1 MPQVRVTIPKWQGT
15 FTSDELNCSIPF
27 DDGRRLQGHSG
38 SELFD
43 EITAIIDS
51 TEVRA
56 RKRKVKDQS
65 SHDASIEA
73 LLANLLVA
81 AFNRVEPERFV
92 AMPFSSDYYANR
104 GLSLLAMQS
113 GRNALGNAGLLE
125 GVRGHHRQHYM
136 VGQGHA
142 MRTRLRATPAL
153 REIFES
159 CRASRG
165 AVKCS
170 RKQVIRINSAD
181 ANLDFRHPID
191 IAATASA
198 LLSINLRLD
207 GATLVLPDEAWAR
220 VGAARTKPTKRE
232 DDEDPYI
239 GDLTAISLYRSF
251 KGNWERGGRL
261 YGGWWMNLPKT
272 ERSQITIDGEATTE
286 LDYGQLHPT
295 LLFARQGLQL
305 NFDPYS
311 IKGHEEKAVRAM
323 GKRTFNRLI
332 NPWKG
337 KASKPAGLVH
347 SSSCPSVVQPPVQPF
362 KLRALPID
370 KAALPNGMSF
380 QQFLDLFLPPLA
392 PIAMYFGSDAGMTL
406 QREDSDLAISILEW
420 LDHAGV
426 VALPVH
432 DSFIVK
438 QSDANYLRQAMT
450 ECFYDRHFFNP
461 IIKPLDDHKLASPTV
476 P

>member
-1 MPQVRVTIPKWQGT
+1 MTQARVTTPKWQGT
-15 FTSDELNCSIPF
+15 FTSDELKCSIPF
-27 DDGRRLQGHSG
+27 DDGRRLQGYSG

-56 RKRKVKDQS
+56 RKRKAKDQS
-65 SHDASIEA
+65 TRDASIEA

-92 AMPFSSDYYANR
+92 AMPFSSDYYTDR

-113 GRNALGNAGLLE
+113 ARNALGNAGLIE

-159 CRASRG
+159 CRARRG

-170 RKQVIRINSAD
+170 RKQVIRIHSAD
-181 ANLDFRHPID
+181 ANLDLRCPLD

-198 LLSINLRLD
+198 LISINERLD
-207 GATLVLPDEAWAR
+207 SVMLVLPDEAWGR
-220 VGAARTKPTKRE
+220 IGAARTNHIKPE
-232 DDEDPYI
+232 IDGDPYI
-239 GDLTAISLYRSF
+239 GDLTAFSLYRSF
-251 KGNWERGGRL
+251 KGNWDRGGRL
-261 YGGWWMNLPKT
+261 YGGWWMNLPKA
-272 ERSQITIDGEATTE
+272 ERGLITIDGEATAE
-286 LDYGQLHPT
+286 LDYAQLHPT

-305 NFDPYS
+305 SFDPYC
-311 IKGHEEKAVRAM
+311 IKGHEGKAVRAM

-332 NPWKG
+332 NPWRG
-337 KASKPAGLVH
+337 KARKPVKLDQK
-347 SSSCPSVVQPPVQPF
+347 SRYPNVVQLPF
-362 KLRALPID
+362 RPLKLRALPED
-370 KAALPNGMSF
+370 KTALPVSMDF
-380 QQFLDLFLPPLA
+380 QKFLDLFMPPLA
-392 PIAMYFGSDAGMTL
+392 PIAMYFWSDAGMAL
-406 QREDSDLAISILEW
+406 QREDSDLAISILER
-420 LDHAGV
+420 LDHAGI

-438 QSDANYLRQAMT
+438 QSEANYLRQAMT
-450 ECFYDRHFFNP
+450 ECFYERYFFNP
-461 IIKPLDDHKLASPTV
+461 IIKPLEDHKQASPTV